1 VVAEFGI
8 RASRGG
14 DQRDWT
20 LWTRATSHHAAL
32 AHVHASCVSQFACGW
47 SNVNNRRA
55 ARPVAPGDETRRLA
69 QIVRT
74 ACIRAALD
82 GYERAGLSGMC
93 DEGRWEL
100 AIDAIRSL
108 DLEAIVNGSQRR

>member
-1 VVAEFGI
+1 M
-8 RASRGG
+8 
-14 DQRDWT
+14 
-20 LWTRATSHHAAL
+20 
-32 AHVHASCVSQFACGW
+32 
-47 SNVNNRRA
+47 NNRRV

-108 DLEAIVNGSQRR
+108 DLDAVVQGSQKL